1 MKFVI
6 CRETQYFTVPHR
18 FRSEPVGFRSEPV
31 GFRSVPSWSLI
42 SDWFRLVSD
51 WFPTGLVSDWFRSD
65 SDSKWNQ
72 LVLKQILIRTAWND
86 RNPQE
91 WAGIHRNEQY
101 VLFLGIFL
109 VFFLIFSQYFTLLYI
124 LHRSTQNSIT
134 IYDLI

>member
-1 MKFVI
+1 MPPQGFIVRGLSLCLLKSLPPTAFAI
-6 CRETQYFTVPHR
+6 LYCAPPVPISSKLEPN
-18 FRSEPVGFRSEPV
+18 FRLVPTGFQ
-31 GFRSVPSWSLI
+31 
-42 SDWFRLVSD
+42 LVSD
-51 WFPTGLVSDWFRSD
+51 WFQSD

-109 VFFLIFSQYFTLLYI
+109 VFFLIFTQYFTLSHIFCTDPHRI
-124 LHRSTQNSIT
+124 LLLFMTLSEI
-134 IYDLI
+134 